1 MGFLYFIVFFL
12 FLKSHKTKQ
21 KSKKK
26 YQQENFQKIYL
37 IEMPALTDIQL
48 RVDKWS
54 KCTLVGSVLLF
65 VYSLLILVASIHADR
80 EYHHHHQRHGGEY
93 RQHPEHQQ
101 HHRHQHQ
108 HGRYDDAPCR
118 LHHFAVLGLLTSIT
132 GMGASFK
139 NRKGF
144 VLAFIILTLI
154 TEISALGYIGFQN
167 ARAVN
172 TCTSVATTERVQLRG
187 QEVVFP
193 NGQKVEQISVVR
205 AEATVNQPILEDC
218 MKNVRHA
225 SVIASLIVGVVA
237 CSLACCGSRFSTALT
252 EREEEEI
259 MENNN
264 SNSTSSC
271 VVVGGEYDDV
281 MMKPVVAIL
290 VSNGDEQQQKEQPQ
304 LI

>member
-48 RVDKWS
+48 RVDEWS

-101 HHRHQHQ
+101 H
-108 HGRYDDAPCR
+108 GRYDDAPCR

-132 GMGASFK
+132 GIAASFK

-172 TCTSVATTERVQLRG
+172 TCTSVATTERIQLRG

-264 SNSTSSC
+264 SNSTSC
-271 VVVGGEYDDV
+271 VVVGDDNTV

-290 VSNGDEQQQKEQPQ
+290 VSNGDEQQQQKEQPQ
-304 LI
+304 L

>member
-80 EYHHHHQRHGGEY
+80 EYH
-93 RQHPEHQQ
+93 QHPEHQQ

-132 GMGASFK
+132 GIAASFK

-154 TEISALGYIGFQN
+154 TEISALGYIG
-167 ARAVN
+167 
-172 TCTSVATTERVQLRG
+172 
-187 QEVVFP
+187 
-193 NGQKVEQISVVR
+193 
-205 AEATVNQPILEDC
+205 
-218 MKNVRHA
+218 
-225 SVIASLIVGVVA
+225 
-237 CSLACCGSRFSTALT
+237 SRMPVPSTPAPPSPL
-252 EREEEEI
+252 
-259 MENNN
+259 
-264 SNSTSSC
+264 
-271 VVVGGEYDDV
+271 
-281 MMKPVVAIL
+281 
-290 VSNGDEQQQKEQPQ
+290 
-304 LI
+304 